1 MWIISVL
8 PEIAIHAILT
18 IGILGLIAGFVLGFV
33 PVIKQYKLPIQ
44 ILSILVFSLG
54 LYLEGGLADNKEW
67 QFKVKE
73 LEAKLAKTEAES
85 AKTNLQVQTEVVER
99 VRVVKEKGQKQI
111 EYITKIEKG
120 DTVTIEKDMSDEERK
135 KFQAQLA
142 ELRQNIESCSVPQ
155 LIILEHNK
163 AVMRPITETK
173 K

>member
-8 PEIAIHAILT
+8 PEIAIHIILT
-18 IGILGLIAGFVLGFV
+18 IGILGLIAGFVLGFI
-33 PVIKQYKLPIQ
+33 PFIKQYKLPIQ
-44 ILSILVFSLG
+44 IISVLVFSLG

-67 QFKVKE
+67 EARVKE
-73 LEAKLAKTEAES
+73 LEVKLAKAEAES
-85 AKTNLQVQTEVVER
+85 SKKNIEIQTEVVER

-135 KFQAQLA
+135 KFQTQLA

-163 AVMRPITETK
+163 AVMRPGSETK